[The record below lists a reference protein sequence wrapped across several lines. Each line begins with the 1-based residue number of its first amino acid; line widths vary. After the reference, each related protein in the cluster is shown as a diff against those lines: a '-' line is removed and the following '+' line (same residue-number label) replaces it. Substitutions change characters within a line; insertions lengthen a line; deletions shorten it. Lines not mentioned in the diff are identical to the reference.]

1 MTESRQ
7 DRTNTRI
14 PKRLGILA
22 PHLHDCNQGRYKNAH
37 PEKTSKLK
45 QRLLS
50 SVYDH
55 RISELMDGACL

>member
-7 DRTNTRI
+7 DRTDTRI
-14 PKRLGILA
+14 PKRLEILA

-37 PEKTSKLK
+37 PEITSKLK

-50 SVYDH
+50 PVYDH